1 MKLQRL
7 AGLYGDPG
15 PFASAYVEVSREQQD
30 GDRLAELQARSARD
44 ELVAQGC
51 PEELAQQV
59 ADTLATSTHEGGTV
73 SRCVV
78 ASERG
83 VLLDELT
90 HRHVPQ
96 PVAVYDVLPELGAW
110 LADESLLVPHIF
122 VLVDH
127 RGGSVTTFASDAS
140 HPDREAEVTKADP
153 NEHKFHGGG
162 WGHLRYQHNTENVWY
177 HRQEEVATELR
188 QQLQEGP
195 DLVILA
201 GDPQARPKLVEAL
214 GETQVTLVQ
223 IDGGS
228 RSADGG
234 DEALEAEVLET
245 LRGQV
250 VARVLSEL
258 HELRDRLGQ
267 GTRVATGVDDV
278 VSALVR
284 GQVDR
289 LYLDPDAAAEHELTV
304 SDFPGLSLGAIP
316 STGELRA
323 DRVLVAAACL
333 TDAEL
338 VVAHTSQLVG
348 APVAAILRWDQD
360 AAGDRG

>member
-1 MKLQRL
+1 MELQRI
-7 AGLYGDPG
+7 AALYADPG
-15 PFASAYVEVSREQQD
+15 PFASAYVEVSRTQEA

-44 ELVAQGC
+44 ALVEQSC
-51 PEELAQQV
+51 PEALAQQV
-59 ADTLATSTHEGGTV
+59 YEALAASTHEGGTV

-96 PVAVYDVLPELGAW
+96 PVAAYDVLPELGAW

-127 RGGSVTTFASDAS
+127 RGGTVTTFASDAS
-140 HPDREAEVTKADP
+140 HPDAEADVTEVDP
-153 NEHKFHGGG
+153 EEHKFHGGG
-162 WGHLRYQHNTENVWY
+162 WGHLRMQHNTENIWY
-177 HRQEEVATELR
+177 RHQEEVATELR
-188 QQLQEGP
+188 RQLQDGP
-195 DLVILA
+195 DLVVLA
-201 GDPQARPKLVEAL
+201 GDPQARPKLLEAL
-214 GETQVTLVQ
+214 GQTQATVVQ
-223 IDGGS
+223 IEGGS
-228 RSADGG
+228 RSEDGG
-234 DEALEAEVLET
+234 DEALQAALQEA

-250 VARVLSEL
+250 VARILAEL
-258 HELRDRLGQ
+258 HELRERLGQ

-278 VSALVR
+278 VAALVQ

-289 LYLDPDAAAEHELTV
+289 LYLDPAAAAEFELSV
-304 SDFPGLSLGAIP
+304 DAHPGLTLGAIA

-338 VVAHTSQLVG
+338 VVAHTSQLIG
-348 APVAAILRWDQD
+348 TPVAAILRWDQS
-360 AAGDRG
+360 AEGDQG